1 MEQTESRR
9 LRLEE
14 LDICRAI
21 AALSVLLIHIT
32 AVPVGVMDK
41 TSLLFRLFFA
51 VNRGLQYSVPLFLV
65 MSALLE
71 AYALKGKEAF
81 DFKGFYQK
89 KSKRVLLPY
98 LAWSVIY
105 MGFNLLLTKFGYFQ
119 AMNEAR
125 ELIDIFVWGKAYYH
139 LYFLVILMQFYL
151 LLPLLFYS
159 QKSGSLRWFSGL
171 LLSYLLQIAFYY
183 GIGKQIYPY
192 FPNIIMTFPWY
203 FFVLNGGFLLGLFY
217 REKEKWQRCRPWF
230 GLITLLSLLYYLWK
244 CFRLEYVPQEPIALY
259 MPAWY
264 LYTFGISFLWLDISA
279 VIARRGG
286 KWVNGLKTIG
296 KYSYGIYLIH
306 PLVLTL
312 HLKVLDRLPVPG
324 SFLYA
329 LMILAL
335 TVSVLLISLG
345 AARLLSAGRWAKY
358 TAWLIGGK

>member
-1 MEQTESRR
+1 M
-9 LRLEE
+9 
-14 LDICRAI
+14 
-21 AALSVLLIHIT
+21 
-32 AVPVGVMDK
+32 
-41 TSLLFRLFFA
+41 
-51 VNRGLQYSVPLFLV
+51 
-65 MSALLE
+65 
-71 AYALKGKEAF
+71 
-81 DFKGFYQK
+81 
-89 KSKRVLLPY
+89 
-98 LAWSVIY
+98 
-105 MGFNLLLTKFGYFQ
+105 
-119 AMNEAR
+119 
-125 ELIDIFVWGKAYYH
+125 
-139 LYFLVILMQFYL
+139 ILMQFYL

-159 QKSGSLRWFSGL
+159 QKSGSLRWFLGL
-171 LLSYLLQIAFYY
+171 ILSYLLQIAFYY

-203 FFVLNGGFLLGLFY
+203 FFTLNGGFLLGLFY

-230 GLITLLSLLYYLWK
+230 GLITLLSFLYYLWK

-259 MPAWY
+259 MPVWY

-286 KWVNGLKTIG
+286 KWANDLKMIG

-335 TVSVLLISLG
+335 TASVLLISLG
-345 AARLLSAGRWAKY
+345 AARLLAAGRWAKY